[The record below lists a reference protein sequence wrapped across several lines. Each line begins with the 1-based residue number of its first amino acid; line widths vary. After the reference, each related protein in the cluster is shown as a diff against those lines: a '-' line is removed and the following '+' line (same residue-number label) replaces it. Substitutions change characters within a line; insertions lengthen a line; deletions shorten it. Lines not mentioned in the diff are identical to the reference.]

1 MYSRVRIFRSATL
14 LIALISTTFL
24 FLAYFETVPGDFNI
38 YFNAAKAIKMGLDPY
53 TVTNG
58 GHGGYVYGPFLACAL
73 SLLSS
78 FSALVGAKIWF
89 LFNLTILGL
98 MIYLIKRLWPT
109 NPHYSPFALYIGLI
123 LSFSVRNNFG
133 QGQVMILVAFLGLA
147 AIYICNQNSSPLDD
161 LFASLYLVI
170 GFELKPYLILGI
182 VALLLFKRR
191 FWLLLFIPIIS
202 CILNLMYFYLARVT
216 WFEWFSSL
224 RERAGW
230 VSGATDQASLF
241 STLQSFLNLDIIT
254 ASVIT
259 LAISGFAIFLVVKN
273 GKSFLF
279 SDTKWVE
286 YLGLALPCIL
296 SPFMH
301 SHDFL
306 FVTIVAL
313 SILSNQLSIGSLRAQ
328 TLFVIFL
335 SIQVN
340 WTNEN
345 LLIGLFIALLYF
357 SNIYLNFKYFNPW
370 AIFICFLLAAIQT
383 VLIHV
388 FLDSRL
394 VIYNFCSVISGLL
407 GFFILVQTSKAS
419 SKASKISNKS
429 L

>member
-24 FLAYFETVPGDFNI
+24 FLAYFETVPGDFNM
-38 YFNAAKAIKMGLDPY
+38 YFNAAKAIRVSQDPY
-53 TVTNG
+53 LATNG
-58 GHGGYVYGPFLACAL
+58 GRGGYIYGPILACAL

-78 FSALVGAKIWF
+78 FSALIVAKIWF
-89 LFNLTILGL
+89 LFNITFLGLTIFL
-98 MIYLIKRLWPT
+98 MKRLWLN
-109 NPHYSPFALYIGLI
+109 NPQYNPIAIYIGLI

-133 QGQVMILVAFLGLA
+133 NGQVMILVAFLALA
-147 AIYICNQNSSPLDD
+147 AIYICSQNSSPMTD

-170 GFELKPYLILGI
+170 AFELKPYLILGI

-216 WFEWFSSL
+216 WLEWLNAL

-279 SDTKWVE
+279 SDSKWVE

-328 TLFVIFL
+328 TLLGIFL
-335 SIQVN
+335 SMQVN

-345 LLIGLFIALLYF
+345 LVIGLVLILLYF
-357 SNIYLNFKYFNPW
+357 SNIYLNFKYINPW
-370 AIFICFLLAAIQT
+370 VICVSALLAAIQT
-383 VLIHV
+383 ILIHI
-388 FLDSRL
+388 FSDSSF
-394 VIYNFCSVISGLL
+394 VIYNFCVSVSGLV
-407 GFFILVQTSKAS
+407 GFFILIQAAGAFSRAGKLT
-419 SKASKISNKS
+419 IKS

>member
-1 MYSRVRIFRSATL
+1 
-14 LIALISTTFL
+14 
-24 FLAYFETVPGDFNI
+24 
-38 YFNAAKAIKMGLDPY
+38 
-53 TVTNG
+53 
-58 GHGGYVYGPFLACAL
+58 
-73 SLLSS
+73 
-78 FSALVGAKIWF
+78 
-89 LFNLTILGL
+89 
-98 MIYLIKRLWPT
+98 
-109 NPHYSPFALYIGLI
+109 
-123 LSFSVRNNFG
+123 
-133 QGQVMILVAFLGLA
+133 MILVAFLGLA